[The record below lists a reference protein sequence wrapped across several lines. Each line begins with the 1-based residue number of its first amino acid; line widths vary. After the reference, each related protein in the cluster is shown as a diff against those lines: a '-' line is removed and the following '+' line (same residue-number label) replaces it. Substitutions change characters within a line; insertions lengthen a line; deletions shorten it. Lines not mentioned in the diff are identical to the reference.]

1 MLYFYLICIILIV
14 LMMIHITLRDKP
26 RFQRNRVLSLDL
38 FRYADISDALKVIQD
53 EADVLSVEYPE
64 KKLGEFLLD
73 PAPRANVMIRLK
85 NREKSIVKI
94 TEDLTEKNLVRS
106 VKVSVPE

>member
-26 RFQRNRVLSLDL
+26 EYSRKRILNIDL
-38 FRYADISDALKVIQD
+38 FRYSDMPDALKVIQD

-106 VKVSVPE
+106 VKVSMPE